1 VAAVTPDVA
10 CDSVKVFADTTALIG
25 AVLETL
31 LITRL
36 PASNTAS
43 NLALAL
49 AEIPPLTTNAPV
61 LLLVDAVVLLIV
73 IAVVV
78 VAPRPVTVA
87 RVSASAGNAI
97 DTLDAAV
104 MRPLA
109 STVYT
114 GTTVELPYVPVVTDV
129 FLNPIVTVSVVAFDC
144 ISISPV
150 LDDSVNVSLL
160 LSATMFIPL
169 AAIVTNP
176 FCTALFALVN
186 APFAVLNAFW
196 A

>member
-1 VAAVTPDVA
+1 MLLPCVAAVTPDVA
-10 CDSVKVFADTTALIG
+10 WEIDNVFVDTVVFIG
-25 AVLETL
+25 AVFDTL

-49 AEIPPLTTNAPV
+49 AEIPPLTINAPV

-73 IAVVV
+73 IAVAV
-78 VAPRPVTVA
+78 VAPRPVTDA
-87 RVSASAGNAI
+87 SVSASAGNAI
-97 DTLDAAV
+97 DTLAADV

-109 STVYT
+109 STVYL
-114 GTTVELPYVPVVTDV
+114 GTIVELPYVPAVTAV
-129 FLNPIVTVSVVAFDC
+129 FLNPIVTVSVVALDC

-160 LSATMFIPL
+160 LSATMFVPL
-169 AAIVTNP
+169 AAIVTKP

-186 APFAVLNAFW
+186 AFW